1 MFTHGNYRTALESF
15 VPTLTFQ
22 RFFVTDE
29 VSATDFTALAK
40 KNSLTTSI

>member
-1 MFTHGNYRTALESF
+1 MCYVHYRTALESF

-22 RFFVTDE
+22 RFFVVDE
-29 VSATDFTALAK
+29 ISTKDFTALAK